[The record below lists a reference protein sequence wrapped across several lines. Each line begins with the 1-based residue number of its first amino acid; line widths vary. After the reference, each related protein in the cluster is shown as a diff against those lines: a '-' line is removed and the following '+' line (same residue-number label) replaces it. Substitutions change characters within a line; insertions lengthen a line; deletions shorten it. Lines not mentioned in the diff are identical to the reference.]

1 MKIDAREFKKA
12 ASPVQFYSQMEFT
25 KNPVLEVKPSPEPI
39 IVQETPQKAKFKKG
53 FHFDDDKMDHLR
65 WRYQSVT
72 TRPSGGILKTYNSD
86 QENKF
91 I

>member
-39 IVQETPQKAKFKKG
+39 IVQETPPKTKFKKG
-53 FHFDDDKMDHLR
+53 FHFDEDKMAL
-65 WRYQSVT
+65 SVNHS
-72 TRPSGGILKTYNSD
+72 PDLKGHF
-86 QENKF
+86 ENL
-91 I
+91 

>member
-39 IVQETPQKAKFKKG
+39 IVQETPPKTKFKKG
-53 FHFDDDKMDHLR
+53 FHFDDDKNFVTR
-65 WRYQSVT
+65 WRYQSVIA
-72 TRPSGGILKTYNSD
+72 RIRKNIFKTYKSD

>member
-39 IVQETPQKAKFKKG
+39 IVQETPPKAKFKKG
-53 FHFDDDKMDHLR
+53 FHFEEDKMAL
-65 WRYQSVT
+65 SVSH
-72 TRPSGGILKTYNSD
+72 RKTIQWYFGNL
-86 QENKF
+86 
-91 I
+91 